1 MDSQHYA
8 KWNKSDRERQLLYM
22 WNLSKKKKNL
32 IEKNLW
38 LPEVKGGSDGEL
50 EEGGQKVQTSS

>member
-8 KWNKSDRERQLLYM
+8 KWNKSDKENYCICGIFQ
-22 WNLSKKKKNL
+22 KKKKKL